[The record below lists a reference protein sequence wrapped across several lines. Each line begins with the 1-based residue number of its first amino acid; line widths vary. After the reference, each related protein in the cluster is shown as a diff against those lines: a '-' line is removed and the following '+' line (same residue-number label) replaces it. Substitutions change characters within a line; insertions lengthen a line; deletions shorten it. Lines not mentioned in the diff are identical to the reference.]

1 MIVSKNISPE
11 RDLYYLGSILIDIFQ
26 SKNIKEIDYIELYS
40 SFKEKSDIGANLFLL
55 TLDWLFILGLIKN
68 SDNGKIK
75 RCF

>member
-26 SKNIKEIDYIELYS
+26 SKNIKEIEYIELYS
-40 SFKEKSDIGANLFLL
+40 SFKEKSDIGPNLFLL